1 MAAIRVRSSVESCG
15 FFCQWLFATVGNWF
29 LSAVFTL
36 EMFRLYCENGYNI
49 TVKHLK
55 KELSGETSRGL
66 KCENKTYRLKRCIV
80 NITDDLLCIV
90 IYYVFP
96 WDTLFQLNLSLTHL
110 PVRQHLAS
118 CLPSFLTCCLLLPVL
133 YTSGPFRLSQ
143 HICVLRHQLSFQ
155 SPSTAHHFRF
165 HITQFTLWFLLR
177 CCLVHSTS
185 RLFHQLLIRIWR
197 PLLTGHLNYAKRNVT
212 SC

>member
-1 MAAIRVRSSVESCG
+1 MKGKLQKKIFQPMAAIRVRSSVESCG

-90 IYYVFP
+90 I
-96 WDTLFQLNLSLTHL
+96 
-110 PVRQHLAS
+110 
-118 CLPSFLTCCLLLPVL
+118 
-133 YTSGPFRLSQ
+133 
-143 HICVLRHQLSFQ
+143 
-155 SPSTAHHFRF
+155 
-165 HITQFTLWFLLR
+165 
-177 CCLVHSTS
+177 
-185 RLFHQLLIRIWR
+185 
-197 PLLTGHLNYAKRNVT
+197 
-212 SC
+212 